1 MIKRNIHLFLYVIVL
16 VLFFSS
22 SAGATV
28 SNLLRLKIAG
38 TFGADET
45 VIYFDPLA
53 TDGFD
58 GNFDALKMYAGTPGL
73 PNISSRSG
81 NAEFAIN
88 VLGAFNH
95 QRDVPLSVYI
105 TRNGSY
111 TISVLEV
118 LDFAPT
124 ALIYMEDLVTGI
136 SYNLLTEQ
144 ELQFNFN
151 SGFYANRFVLHFFL
165 PISFSVS
172 EETCNLGDGK
182 IQMVNPS
189 TNPWKASLYSEYGQQ
204 LSELVSFSQEYSFQN
219 LPSGNYRVK
228 LEKGSFYS
236 VIVSFSIQAG
246 IPVKSEF
253 QAPPGPVKLNYQ
265 TPFSAINPETQ
276 NSYSWN
282 FGDGT
287 GEFTGPEVIHA
298 FTQPGIY
305 TVKLSVSN
313 GSCSRTS
320 VQAFTVLQPG
330 EPTGIEESQNS
341 LHFILYPN
349 PAADIITLRINL
361 LGSDDVQWIE
371 VQDLSGR
378 TISREFVNGM
388 MVDGKISIPV
398 SHLNNGI
405 YRAVLSTQKA
415 QVSKPYTIA
424 R

>member
-1 MIKRNIHLFLYVIVL
+1 MNKRGPFLFISAIIL
-16 VLFFSS
+16 VLFCSTSS
-22 SAGATV
+22 NATV

-45 VIYFDPLA
+45 VIYFDPQA

-73 PNISSRSG
+73 PNISSRTG

-88 VLGAFNH
+88 VLGAFNQ
-95 QRDVPLSVYI
+95 QRNVPLSVYI

-118 LDFAPT
+118 VDFAPT

-151 SGFYANRFVLHFFL
+151 SGFYANRFVLHFFM

-172 EETCNLGDGK
+172 EETCNLGDGR
-182 IQMVNPS
+182 IRMVNPS
-189 TNPWKASLYSEYGQQ
+189 SNPWKASLFSEYGQQ
-204 LSELVSFSQEYSFQN
+204 LSELVSFSEEHSFQN
-219 LPSGNYRVK
+219 LPAGNYRVK
-228 LEKGSFYS
+228 LEKGAFYS
-236 VIVSFSIQAG
+236 VNVSFIIQAG

-253 QAPPGPVKLNYQ
+253 QVPPGPVKLNYE
-265 TPFSAINPETQ
+265 TPFRAIDPETQ
-276 NSYSWN
+276 NTYIWD
-282 FGDGT
+282 FGDAT
-287 GEFTGPEVIHA
+287 GQFNGPEVIHS
-298 FTQPGIY
+298 FTQPGIF
-305 TVKLSVSN
+305 TVRLTASN
-313 GSCSRTS
+313 GSCARTS
-320 VQAFTVLQPG
+320 VQTFTILQPG
-330 EPTGIEESQNS
+330 EPTGIEESQNL

-361 LGSDDVQWIE
+361 LGSDQIQWIE
-371 VQDLSGR
+371 IQDLSGR
-378 TISREFVNGM
+378 SISREFVNGM
-388 MVDGKISIPV
+388 LIDGKLSVPV

-405 YRAVLSTQKA
+405 YRAVLFTQKS
-415 QVSKPYTIA
+415 QVSKSFTIA